1 MVIFWQCAFFN
12 SAPKVTPAMAIRKLT
27 DLLTSVPRGKRLLG
41 LDLGTKT
48 IGMAISDPGFSVAS
62 PIGTIK
68 RTKFTADA
76 RELAKVLKDRE
87 VGAVVIGLPVN
98 MDGSEGPSAERARQ
112 FGASMMEH
120 KELLGGE
127 QEIAFWDERLSTSAV
142 QRMMIDADMTRK
154 RRAEVVDKM
163 AAAYILQG
171 ALDALAR
178 LRQDMSAPVHPAD
191 LDDEDE
197 RQG

>member
-1 MVIFWQCAFFN
+1 M
-12 SAPKVTPAMAIRKLT
+12 
-27 DLLTSVPRGKRLLG
+27 
-41 LDLGTKT
+41 
-48 IGMAISDPGFSVAS
+48 
-62 PIGTIK
+62 
-68 RTKFTADA
+68 
-76 RELAKVLKDRE
+76 
-87 VGAVVIGLPVN
+87 VIGLPVN

-112 FGASMMEH
+112 FGSSMLEH

-171 ALDALAR
+171 ALDALGR
-178 LRQDMSAPVHPAD
+178 LRQDQSAPVHPAD
-191 LDDEDE
+191 LDEDDDGMRSGTDLCPVFPGAVAVIRLLLKDEFYFQAAW
-197 RQG
+197 RP